1 MHVHRQIPAILL
13 GTWLVAAC
21 SSSQSTSKKSHDGGP
36 NGDATA
42 SGGSANSG
50 GGSSVG
56 GTTSTGG
63 GTSGGGKSA
72 GGASGGGRP
81 SSGGGSNDGAVGGS
95 SGSGGSSGTGGRSGG
110 KTDAGGPCGEIA
122 LCCPTA
128 GIFRPSCETMVASGV
143 PQQCAAVRG
152 LYCGADG
159 GPHSGP
165 GGGPACTALNA
176 CCSTLTA
183 ANRTQCDQIVS
194 IGIESTCTQI
204 RLAYCPCIW
213 CRRMLRA
220 GASTSTQSPSVPD
233 RAALPPARLADC
245 EREPLRARPGTPRRS
260 RGA

>member
-1 MHVHRQIPAILL
+1 MHVHRQIPSILL

-21 SSSQSTSKKSHDGGP
+21 GSDQSNSKKSQDGGP
-36 NGDATA
+36 NGGATA

-72 GGASGGGRP
+72 GGAGGGRP
-81 SSGGGSNDGAVGGS
+81 STGGGSNDGAVGGS

-122 LCCPTA
+122 LCCPTS
-128 GIFRPSCETMVASGV
+128 GIFRSSCETMVASGV
-143 PQQCAAVRG
+143 AQQCAAVRG

-165 GGGPACTALNA
+165 GGGPACTALSA

-183 ANRTQCDQIVS
+183 ANRTNCDQIVS
-194 IGIESTCTQI
+194 IGIEATCTQI
-204 RLAYCPCIW
+204 RLAYCP
-213 CRRMLRA
+213 
-220 GASTSTQSPSVPD
+220 
-233 RAALPPARLADC
+233 
-245 EREPLRARPGTPRRS
+245 
-260 RGA
+260 